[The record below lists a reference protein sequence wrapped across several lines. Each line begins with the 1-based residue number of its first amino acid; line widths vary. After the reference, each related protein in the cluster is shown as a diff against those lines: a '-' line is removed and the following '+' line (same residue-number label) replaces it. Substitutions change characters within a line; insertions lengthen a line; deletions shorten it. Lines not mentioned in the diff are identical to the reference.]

1 LPGSGTTGKLLVDRV
16 TNTAQHPPSPGPAT
30 PLEQFR
36 ELTAELLLVG
46 VATMVGMLL
55 VFALVWLGPLDPN
68 KTAAGAMLGGPVLL
82 GTAAWSYWRLVQ
94 LRDEPFKPLVPRA
107 GKPPATLASG
117 LAIALTGVLAA
128 SGGSMLLSLL
138 QQFALSTEVEE
149 QQAILSLV
157 ERGDPFELA
166 ILAISAVVLAPIT
179 EELLF
184 RGMFFRRLLQ
194 RVGPI
199 AAWTLP
205 ALAFGLS
212 HGNMV
217 GLAIYMWLGTVFA
230 LVYAYSGRVWVAI
243 VVHAGHNA
251 FTLTLLLLAPAV

>member
-1 LPGSGTTGKLLVDRV
+1 VTGTLPTDRV
-16 TNTAQHPPSPGPAT
+16 SNTAQHPPSPGPAT

-55 VFALVWLGPLDPN
+55 VFALVWFGPLDPN
-68 KTAAGAMLGGPVLL
+68 RSQAGAMLAGPVML
-82 GTAAWSYWRLVQ
+82 GTAAFAYWRLVQ
-94 LRDEPFKPLVPRA
+94 LRDEPFKPLVPPA
-107 GKPPATLASG
+107 GQPATLATG
-117 LAIALTGVLAA
+117 LAIALTGMLAA

-138 QQFALSTEVEE
+138 QQFALSTEVQE
-149 QQAILSLV
+149 QQSILSLV
-157 ERGDPFELA
+157 ERGDPLELTVLA
-166 ILAISAVVLAPIT
+166 ITAVILAPIS

-217 GLAIYMWLGTVFA
+217 GLAIYVWLGTVFA
-230 LVYAYSGRVWVAI
+230 VAYVYSGRVWVAI

-251 FTLTLLLLAPAV
+251 FTLTLLLLAPPPASS